1 MGVEEVRQALR
12 AKYTELTPEDF
23 KSSAGD
29 RSKLV
34 KIIAEKKGISEEDV
48 QKEVDAIFAEQGM

>member
-34 KIIAEKKGISEEDV
+34 KIIAEKKGTSEEDV